1 MKNAITLIRFGR
13 KKEAVQLENRL
24 KSYVEQTG
32 YNIVWHERLQI
43 IAPKRPVDEII
54 INILNNQ
61 HFQNIKV
68 DVIIVV
74 RYDHIHRKFTETAK
88 LIKTLSHYGVGIIS
102 LEETVDD
109 NDPIFTEKYY
119 PVK

>member
-1 MKNAITLIRFGR
+1 MHL
-13 KKEAVQLENRL
+13 
-24 KSYVEQTG
+24 
-32 YNIVWHERLQI
+32 
-43 IAPKRPVDEII
+43 IAPKSPVDEII
-54 INILNNQ
+54 INILNNI
-61 HFQNIKV
+61 HFQDIKV
-68 DVIIVV
+68 DVIIVP

-88 LIKTLSHYGVGIIS
+88 LIKTLSHYGVSIIS

>member
-13 KKEAVQLENRL
+13 KKESDQLEKSL
-24 KSYVEQTG
+24 KSYAELTG
-32 YNIVWHERLQI
+32 YNVVWHERLRI

-54 INILNNQ
+54 INILNNIQ
-61 HFQNIKV
+61 FQEIKV
-68 DVIIVV
+68 DAIIVV

-88 LIKTLSHYGVGIIS
+88 LIKTLSHYGVSIIS

-109 NDPIFTEKYY
+109 NDPIFTEKYN